1 MNKTDRHTLLG
12 IDKQILRE
20 TSAIVDFIYRIY
32 PGHMERHLHSVLD
45 IWKDTFLDIWKD
57 TILDIW
63 KDIFL
68 NS

>member
-32 PGHMERHLHSVLD
+32 KMH
-45 IWKDTFLDIWKD
+45 
-57 TILDIW
+57 ILQLKSEIKPRFEKKGAKIASYLVIRW
-63 KDIFL
+63 VR
-68 NS
+68 